1 MKKVITLF
9 TTLLLMGW
17 SMNAWSFSCKTNAGA
32 TIPMGGGSANVYITL
47 PPTVQ
52 IKPLYY
58 LAVIDLSQYIFC
70 RSDDMSVTDTVTL
83 MQAVDYNSLKW
94 MFYASMNPYGPDKGG
109 YVLPI
114 NLELYPVS
122 NWTTQYSPWR
132 MWFNIGPETDSA
144 GKSIYA
150 GQLMASVIMKQTSS
164 GSSNVATYTWNL
176 YASNTMTA
184 TAGACDVSA
193 RDVTVTLP
201 EYPGKT
207 TVPVTV
213 RCGQSQTLS
222 YYLSGTTSD
231 SVNTIFTNTASG
243 SPAQGIG
250 IQMLQNGVPVPA
262 NQNISLGTVGSSPVN
277 LGLTATYARTSGQVT
292 AGNVQSIIGVTFVY
306 Q

>member
-17 SMNAWSFSCKTNAGA
+17 SMNTWSFSCKTNAGA

-47 PPTVQ
+47 PPTVE
-52 IKPLYY
+52 IKPLYP
-58 LAVIDLSQYIFC
+58 LAVIDLSEYIFC
-70 RSDDMSVTDTVTL
+70 RNDDMRVTDTVTL
-83 MQAVDYNSLKW
+83 MQAIDYNSLKW
-94 MFYASMNPYGPDKGG
+94 SFSSYMTPEGPGKGG
-109 YVLPI
+109 LGLPI
-114 NLELYPVS
+114 YTESYPAS
-122 NWTTQYSPWR
+122 YWTTQYSPWR
-132 MWFNIGPETDSA
+132 MWFHIRPKKDSA
-144 GKSIYA
+144 GRSISA
-150 GQLMASVIMKQTSS
+150 GQLMAAVIMRQTSS
-164 GSSNVATYTWNL
+164 GSSKVATYTWNL

-201 EYPGKT
+201 EYPGET

-213 RCGQSQTLS
+213 RCGQSQRLS

-250 IQMLQNGVPVPA
+250 IQMLQKGVPVPA

>member
-1 MKKVITLF
+1 MKKIITLF
-9 TTLLLMGW
+9 ATLLLTGW
-17 SMNAWSFSCKTNAGA
+17 SINAWAFSCKTNAGA
-32 TIPMGGGSANVYITL
+32 TIPMGGGSASVYITL
-47 PPTVQ
+47 PPTVE
-52 IKPLYY
+52 IKPLKT
-58 LAVIDLSQYIFC
+58 LAAIDLSQYIFC
-70 RSDDMSVTDTVTL
+70 RNDDMSVTDTVTL
-83 MQAVDYNSLKW
+83 MQAIDFRSLKW
-94 MFYASMNPYGPDKGG
+94 SFSSYMTPEGPGKGG
-109 YVLPI
+109 AGLPI
-114 NLELYPVS
+114 YTENYPAS
-122 NWTTQYSPWR
+122 YWTTQYSPWR
-132 MWFNIGPETDSA
+132 MWLNITPTKNSA
-144 GKSIYA
+144 GKTIPA

-164 GSSNVATYTWNL
+164 GSSKVATYTWNL

-201 EYPGKT
+201 EYPGET

-250 IQMLQNGVPVPA
+250 IQMLHNGVPVPA

>member
-9 TTLLLMGW
+9 ATLMLMGC
-17 SMNAWSFSCKTNAGA
+17 SMNVWAFTCKTNAGA
-32 TIPMGGGSANVYITL
+32 TIPIGGGSANVYITL
-47 PPTVQ
+47 PTTVQ
-52 IKPLYY
+52 IKPLYP
-58 LAVIDLSQYIFC
+58 LAEIDLSQYIFC
-70 RSDDMSVTDTVTL
+70 RNDSIGVTDTVTL
-83 MQAVDYNSLKW
+83 MQAIDYNSLRW
-94 MFYASMNPYGPDKGG
+94 SFDASMNPEGPGKGG

-114 NLELYPVS
+114 DIESYPAS
-122 NWTTQYSPWR
+122 YWTSQFSPWR
-132 MWFNIGPETDSA
+132 MWFSIEPDTNSA
-144 GKSIYA
+144 GQSIPA
-150 GQLMASVIMKQTSS
+150 GQLMAAVIMKQTSS
-164 GSSNVATYTWNL
+164 ASSKVATYTWNL
-176 YASNTMTA
+176 YANNTMTV
-184 TAGACDVSA
+184 TAAGCDVSA
-193 RDVTVTLP
+193 RNVTVTLP

-262 NQNISLGTVGSSPVN
+262 NHNISLGTVGSTPVN